1 MIIIFRGIYP
11 DQIVGLRSLRSMF
24 RLLHFIVRSFH
35 SFSLKLDVIR
45 AFLASWLKER
55 GVHTSNALDSAR
67 GSKTREKF
75 WLHCGTIWLISL
87 NLFFGICFPLNKGD
101 TPKNLCQQ
109 FYKKDCID
117 YLNAVGKKITLP
129 YVSFLRFAL
138 IQKHVCV
145 LVLYVCLLVGLLFL
159 ITLTFSVNPAWVRSQ
174 TSGNYRV
181 RTHLESP

>member
-11 DQIVGLRSLRSMF
+11 DKIVGLQSVRSMVW
-24 RLLHFIVRSFH
+24 LLHFIVRSFH

-55 GVHTSNALDSAR
+55 GIHTSNALDSAR

-75 WLHCGTIWLISL
+75 WLHCGTMWLISL
-87 NLFFGICFPLNKGD
+87 NFFFCIFFPLNKGD

-129 YVSFLRFAL
+129 YVSFLRFPF
-138 IQKHVCV
+138 KNMFVFWFCMFVC
-145 LVLYVCLLVGLLFL
+145 
-159 ITLTFSVNPAWVRSQ
+159 
-174 TSGNYRV
+174 
-181 RTHLESP
+181 

>member
-1 MIIIFRGIYP
+1 MVIIFRGIYP
-11 DQIVGLRSLRSMF
+11 DQIIGLRSLRSMV

-35 SFSLKLDVIR
+35 RFSLKLDVIR

-75 WLHCGTIWLISL
+75 WLHCWTIWLISL
-87 NLFFGICFPLNKGD
+87 NFLFCISFHLNKGD

-117 YLNAVGKKITLP
+117 YLNAVGKNITLP
-129 YVSFLRFAL
+129 YVSVLRFAF
-138 IQKHVCV
+138 KNMFVFWFCKFVC
-145 LVLYVCLLVGLLFL
+145 
-159 ITLTFSVNPAWVRSQ
+159 
-174 TSGNYRV
+174 
-181 RTHLESP
+181 

>member
-1 MIIIFRGIYP
+1 MIILNFRGIYP
-11 DQIVGLRSLRSMF
+11 DKSLVYGQLRSMV

-55 GVHTSNALDSAR
+55 GIQTSNALDSAR
-67 GSKTREKF
+67 GSKTPEKF
-75 WLHCGTIWLISL
+75 WLHCGTMWQISL
-87 NLFFGICFPLNKGD
+87 NFFFCISFPLNKGD

-129 YVSFLRFAL
+129 YVSFLRSAF
-138 IQKHVCV
+138 KNMFVCWFCMF
-145 LVLYVCLLVGLLFL
+145 VC
-159 ITLTFSVNPAWVRSQ
+159 
-174 TSGNYRV
+174 
-181 RTHLESP
+181 